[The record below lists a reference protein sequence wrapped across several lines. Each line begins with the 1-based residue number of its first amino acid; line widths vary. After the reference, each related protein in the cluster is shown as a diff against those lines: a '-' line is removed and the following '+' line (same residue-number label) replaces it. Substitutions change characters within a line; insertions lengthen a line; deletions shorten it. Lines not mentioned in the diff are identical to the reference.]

1 MKITRRNIVLTAAA
15 AATAGALAWAPAMA
29 QAQEVVNIGFSGP
42 LSGGAAF
49 YGKNVVDGM
58 KFAVD
63 EINAKGF
70 EIGGRKVKFDVVAL
84 DDEYNPSKT
93 AVNAQ
98 RLVQQDKVS
107 TILVPHSGGI
117 FAVQTRNQQQNLL
130 LLAYS
135 SLPEITQ
142 RGNKLTIELPP
153 NITDYLPP
161 FISYEMGKFGK
172 KLAIAVTDSDF
183 GKVWQKEFKAAWEK
197 AGGEVVGNDTLSYN
211 KSADFYSGVSR
222 ALAAKPDVLLIGG
235 PSEPTGLVVK
245 QARELGFKGGFALID
260 QAKLDEV
267 AKVSGGMASLD
278 GAIGVLPTMMDPR
291 PEAQDFVKRV
301 QKTYPD
307 RIVGS
312 EIGIPYVAVYATAEA
327 MKLAGSASDAK
338 AIREKMD
345 AAFKALPE
353 AVNIYQYTGV
363 DATGH
368 ALMVGRVAVV
378 EDGKLHEVKIADLV
392 GKK

>member
-1 MKITRRNIVLTAAA
+1 MQFKRRDILLAVAAA
-15 AATAGALAWAPAMA
+15 ACFALAPAMA
-29 QAQEVVNIGFSGP
+29 QAQQVVNIGYSGP

-49 YGKNVVDGM
+49 YGKNVLDGM
-58 KFAVD
+58 KFAAG
-63 EINAKGF
+63 EIDTKGF
-70 EIGGRKVKFDVVAL
+70 EIGGKKVKFEIVAL

-135 SLPEITQ
+135 SLPEITE

-153 NITDYLPP
+153 NITDYLTP
-161 FISYEMGKFGK
+161 FINYEMGKFGK
-172 KLAIAVTDSDF
+172 KAAIAVTDSDF
-183 GKVWQKEFKAAWEK
+183 GKVWQKSFKAAWIK
-197 AGGEVVGNDTLSYN
+197 AGGEIVSDDTLSYN

-222 ALAAKPDVLLIGG
+222 ALAAKPDVMLIGG

-245 QARELGFKGGFALID
+245 QARELGYKGGFALID

-267 AKVSGGMASLD
+267 AKVSGGMESLD
-278 GAIGVLPTMMDPR
+278 GSIGVLPTMMDPR
-291 PEAQDFVKRV
+291 PEAQAFVKRV
-301 QKTYPD
+301 QKVYPD

-327 MKLAGSASDAK
+327 MKLAGTTTDAK
-338 AIREKMD
+338 AIRSHMD
-345 AAFKALPE
+345 AAFKALP
-353 AVNIYQYTGV
+353 ASVNFYGYTGV
-363 DATGH
+363 DAQGH
-368 ALMVGRVAVV
+368 ALMDGRVAVV
-378 EDGKLHEVKIADLV
+378 EDGELHEVKIADLLN
-392 GKK
+392 KK